1 MKKKVWITNYRPFI
15 MGGDVNAPIMC
26 EVEILGE
33 YDLGKDY
40 TGWLFVIPSGK
51 TFVAESITGAI
62 IGNTLEMVREDI
74 AEGNP
79 QVMEQQINDAKEIVK
94 KAYMGTE
101 EEFWKR
107 LG

>member
-40 TGWLFVIPSGK
+40 IGWLFATPSGK

-62 IGNTLEMVREDI
+62 VGNTLEDVRKDI
-74 AEGNP
+74 EEADLKI
-79 QVMEQQINDAKEIVK
+79 MEKQIEDAKVMLE
-94 KAYMGTE
+94 KAYMGTK